1 MDEDTSLETPQDAV
15 AEATNAAALHT
26 RRSVVHSSVPPGAPL
41 SQPAMPSGGDEANP
55 YAQFAADPSDNGV
68 ALMERQRLNRQEA
81 FYRGS
86 IAGSARLALMAN
98 LATTPDDPGTDPARK
113 KANDGL
119 RDEYRR
125 VVSDLGAYD
134 LMKPWGTTLEAATAL
149 SGQLEG
155 SLVSPESWLG
165 WGAKGATFAIR
176 TAKAALQQGAIQAA
190 TDPIVQGLDIAG
202 KVQDKF
208 DPVRTALA
216 AGLGSLIGA
225 GGHAVGEGLGKVIG
239 QGMVRRQLRE
249 LADEDPAF
257 LGVVPQE
264 EAKPPVVNVDQHQ
277 GETVIDVNGQ
287 RTVIR
292 DGEVVE
298 EPASKR
304 GKPSEGSA
312 TETEA
317 AAIATQEEPRLT
329 DFLSERFGP
338 KWEVRNRIT
347 AKTRED
353 VENPISRKD
362 YEAAVREW
370 VQNYPETAK
379 AYGAGVYE
387 RYKPADSEGEAA
399 LIAEG
404 DESALATRRGG
415 GQLAMQRQRP
425 TAGTPAP
432 GSPPTGTAVATV
444 PGAPSPAQAVHLR
457 SLQQQVTD
465 LAEALDIPIRE
476 GRIKL
481 GKNVLGIYN
490 SGTGV
495 VRVREIADLEVVAH
509 EAGHAIEKKAGQELT
524 NLTNT
529 HGTELAPL
537 VSNPAAYAPAVHV
550 KEGFA
555 EWIRRYIGNPAH
567 AKQIAPNFASAF
579 DRFMRDNH
587 PDILDT
593 INRAADAYNA
603 YIQAPSTDAVG
614 AVRRS
619 AEENLHGFAKLRE
632 RLREEGFPAVIK
644 SVMQHAYDMVLD
656 DKAPISR
663 AVRDLATSIRDA
675 TGNPL
680 DLKGADNPD
689 VLFRLL
695 GRARQAAVRD
705 MMDGVRPYRSITPE
719 GPSLSQAITEAIG
732 APSVWGKW
740 EADKKAGFS
749 HYLIARRAEYLWRK
763 FQAGDIPN
771 PPAAFSAADAMVAMA
786 EFERA
791 NPNFRRA
798 SDLVHEYSRQLLRK
812 QFESGLLDADV
823 YGKLLQEEFYVP
835 FMRDMSDKPLADK
848 GGPGGASAEG
858 PGTVSLVKKLKGSTR
873 DIKDPIESLMMQTF
887 MANRTIRH
895 NDVIRAFV
903 DLAKKAGI
911 EGGKYVEPIPAH
923 EAKRYTVDITPILE
937 AKARAAGMTPNDAKA
952 LASAMGNMIGEDPII
967 GSYFKMEQT
976 SPKGEPIVFYK
987 EGGQLKAAR
996 FMAEPEGHALYE
1008 TLTAAPEPVTDMW
1021 VQLIGTAASLKRS
1034 GIITNPTFALTNYIR
1049 DQVAASILRS
1059 DYIPFV
1065 GGVKGI
1071 SDEFRQGQ
1079 NAVLYGYAGGVAGGA
1094 AVGPVERAAEAEVNA
1109 LAKKGYAVQRL
1120 TSFKGLL
1127 ELASFTEAGTR
1138 NSIFGTMFEAKRRQ
1152 GLSDYEAMVEAAF
1165 QAEDILDFSRH
1176 GSRTMVIRNLL
1187 PFVNAHMQGLDKA
1200 RRTMIEPIT
1209 NRIRDGQVFTK
1220 DSAEFKNAVAAWLK
1234 AGALGGG
1241 LGAVW
1246 AAVNW
1251 EKEAYRDA
1259 NPYFKGTHFVVPFGD
1274 KLLVV
1279 PKPFELSIGFTAGE
1293 YAFHRLMQDD
1303 PRAGG
1308 QFIEAAWQSLQPP
1321 NPITDIPLVSTAT
1334 ELYLGKSLFTG
1345 KDIVPGQMQRL
1356 PAPMQFNDR
1365 TSGLAKWLGQITGL
1379 SPMKIEYGIGSEF
1392 GNWGRDVMAL
1402 SQGVDQDAPALNW
1415 DDHIFTR
1422 RFIKDPTRSSDI
1434 TTKFWDF
1441 MGQTTGKYNQDA
1453 VAYDAL
1459 VKGFQDEK
1467 AKEFLSKLPSGE
1479 RAFVTLKS
1487 AAREDNGKPAFNAD
1501 EKRLHPLQRAY
1512 DAVSLLNGLR
1522 RELSNNTFAGFES
1535 QARLKLDPEKRRDL
1549 IANVREL
1556 AQMEMRNALVI
1567 MKEPGYAN
1575 RPLLDPNDTM
1585 AKIVAQSADVG
1596 AEIAT
1601 RYATAKIY
1609 TTNAVVK
1616 AWPKLRDEVIK
1627 AGSEADVRG
1636 LAFDAK
1642 GDGWEFGGD
1651 KTKKPPK
1658 RRLPVARETVH

>member
-1 MDEDTSLETPQDAV
+1 MDEDTSVLSDQDAV
-15 AEATNAAALHT
+15 AKTAEEVALRT
-26 RRSVVHSSVPPGAPL
+26 RRSVIHSNVPPGVPL
-41 SQPAMPSGGDEANP
+41 SQPAAPSGGDDANP
-55 YAQFAADPSDNGV
+55 YAQFAADPADNGV
-68 ALMERQRLNRQEA
+68 ALLERQRLNRQEA

-86 IAGSARLALMAN
+86 IAGSSRLALMAN
-98 LATTPDDPGTDPARK
+98 LATTPDDPKTDPARK

-165 WGAKGATFAIR
+165 WGAKGASFAIR
-176 TAKAALQQGAIQAA
+176 TGKAALQQGAIQAA
-190 TDPIVQGLDIAG
+190 TDPVVQALDIAG
-202 KVQDKF
+202 KVQDKW
-208 DPVRTALA
+208 DPVRTAMA

-225 GGHAVGEGLGKVIG
+225 GGHAAGEGLGKLVG

-257 LGVVPQE
+257 LGVAPQE
-264 EAKPPVVNVDQHQ
+264 EAKPPVINVDGHT

-292 DGEVVE
+292 DGEPV
-298 EPASKR
+298 P
-304 GKPSEGSA
+304 
-312 TETEA
+312 EA
-317 AAIATQEEPRLT
+317 AAKSSATGAADETLAAQTGPKLT
-329 DFLSERFGP
+329 DYLRERFGE

-347 AKTRED
+347 DKTKED
-353 VENPISRKD
+353 VANPIARKD
-362 YEAAVREW
+362 YEAAVEEW
-370 VQNYPETAK
+370 TQNYPEAAK
-379 AYGAGVYE
+379 TYFGTDVNE
-387 RYKPADSEGEAA
+387 RFRTVESETSA
-399 LIAEG
+399 LAVEG

-425 TAGTPAP
+425 TTGTPSP
-432 GSPPTGTAVATV
+432 GQPPTGTAVATV

-457 SLQQQVTD
+457 SLQQQVAD

-476 GRIKL
+476 GRIRA

-509 EAGHAIEKKAGQELT
+509 EAGHAIEKKAGQDLT

-537 VSNPAAYAPAVHV
+537 VSNPAAYAPALHV

-567 AKQIAPNFASAF
+567 ARQIAPNFASAF

-593 INRAADAYNA
+593 LNKAADAYNA

-644 SVMQHAYDMVLD
+644 SVMQRTYDAVLD
-656 DKAPISR
+656 DKAPVTR
-663 AVRDLATSIRDA
+663 AVRDLATAIRDE

-680 DLKGADNPD
+680 NLKAADNPD

-771 PPAAFSAADAMVAMA
+771 PPAAFSQADAMVAMA

-791 NPNFRRA
+791 NPNFRSA
-798 SDLVHEYSRQLLRK
+798 SDKVHEYSRQLLRK
-812 QFESGLLDADV
+812 QFDSGLLDADT

-835 FMRDMSDKPLADK
+835 FMRDMSDKPNASG
-848 GGPGGASAEG
+848 GGPGGVSAEG
-858 PGTVSLVKKLKGSTR
+858 PGTVSLVKKLQGSTR

-903 DLAKKAGI
+903 GLAKKAGI

-937 AKARAAGMTPNDAKA
+937 AKARAAGMTPNDARA
-952 LASAMGNMIGEDPII
+952 LASAMGNMIGEDPIV

-987 EGGQLKAAR
+987 EGGELKAAR

-1065 GGVKGI
+1065 GGFKGI

-1138 NSIFGTMFEAKRRQ
+1138 NSIFGTVFEAKKRQ

-1176 GSRTMVIRNLL
+1176 GSRTMIIRNLL

-1200 RRTMIEPIT
+1200 RRTMIDPIT

-1220 DSAEFKNAVAAWLK
+1220 DTAEFKNAVAAWLK

-1259 NPYFKGTHFVVPFGD
+1259 SPYFKGTHFVVPFGD
-1274 KLLVV
+1274 RLFVV

-1308 QFIEAAWQSLQPP
+1308 QFLEAAWQALQPP

-1334 ELYLGKSLFTG
+1334 ELALGKSLFTG
-1345 KDIVPGQMQRL
+1345 KDIVPSQLQRL
-1356 PAPMQFNDR
+1356 PPEMQFNDR
-1365 TSGLAKWLGQITGL
+1365 TSGLAKWLGHITGL
-1379 SPMKIEYGIGSEF
+1379 SPMKIEYGIGAEF

-1402 SQGVDQDAPALNW
+1402 SQGVDQDSPALAW
-1415 DDHIFTR
+1415 DDHVFTR
-1422 RFIKDPTRSSDI
+1422 RFIKDPTRSSDV
-1434 TTKFWDF
+1434 TTRFWDF
-1441 MGQTTGKYNQDA
+1441 MGQTTGKYNQDV

-1459 VKGFQDEK
+1459 MKGFQDDK

-1487 AAREDNGKPAFNAD
+1487 AAREDNGKAAFNAD

-1522 RELSNNTFAGFES
+1522 RELSNNTFTGFES

-1556 AQMEMRNALVI
+1556 AQIEMRNALVI

-1585 AKIVAQSADVG
+1585 AKIVAQSAAVG
-1596 AEIAT
+1596 TEIAT

-1609 TTNAVVK
+1609 TTDAVAK
-1616 AWPKLRDEVIK
+1616 AWPKLRDEVVK
-1627 AGSEADVRG
+1627 NGSEADVRG

-1651 KTKKPPK
+1651 KAKKPPK
-1658 RRLPVARETVH
+1658 RRLPVAGEMVH